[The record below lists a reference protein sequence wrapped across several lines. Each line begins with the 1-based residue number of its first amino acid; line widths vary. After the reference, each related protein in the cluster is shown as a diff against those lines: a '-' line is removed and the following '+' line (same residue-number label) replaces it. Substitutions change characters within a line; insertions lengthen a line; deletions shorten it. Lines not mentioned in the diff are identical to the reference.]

1 MYSNIT
7 YHALILRVNVNQDNG
22 FRGLFWGRGGCGQCY
37 SNTTPWRRPEDTL
50 GHPIICNAKS
60 TARRLRE
67 TYQTVSGLCKVWT
80 KTHKHTHKQCDYA
93 YFSME
98 KFRGFW
104 RNTVQGFF
112 FFFFRTG
119 TPLPRT
125 VVVVA
130 AGAVKKRWAAHAKWD
145 QMQFKPLT
153 HSCIIYIKADKP
165 LNTLD

>member
-1 MYSNIT
+1 MVI
-7 YHALILRVNVNQDNG
+7 
-22 FRGLFWGRGGCGQCY
+22 WGEGGCGQCY

-50 GHPIICNAKS
+50 GHPVICNAKS

-80 KTHKHTHKQCDYA
+80 NTHKHTHTRCDYA

-98 KFRGFW
+98 KFWGFW

-112 FFFFRTG
+112 FFSSTG
-119 TPLPRT
+119 TPLPQTWSCSCSSSEKKMSRT
-125 VVVVA
+125 CKVSSHTVQA
-130 AGAVKKRWAAHAKWD
+130 S
-145 QMQFKPLT
+145 T

-165 LNTLD
+165 LNTLH